1 VHWQLPLLL
10 QVPPASVHWVWSVPV
25 QVVVWQL
32 LLEQC
37 PLSQS
42 PSALQKS
49 QIAPRVPVVP
59 EVPEEALAEEVLAV
73 PVVAEVPEVP
83 VVAEVPEV
91 PVLPTVPV
99 AVLEPWGP
107 VVELVLPV
115 VPAAEVVPPVVPP
128 VELLAEEAVV
138 APQPS
143 PPSAQPNINQA
154 FH

>member
-1 VHWQLPLLL
+1 MHWQLPLLL

-83 VVAEVPEV
+83 V
-91 PVLPTVPV
+91 LPTVPV